1 MCHFGISIQTEGG
14 DQNIIRAAVVVHW
27 LFDKYPNQNQGYL
40 SKEKSSL
47 VNNFF
52 LVKASDSLNLINYVK
67 VDDSIDLNNIPTKNK
82 ISCDLYEAI
91 VGAIFLDSNFQSAKK
106 FIHNSLLNRTNIL
119 NIKEVNNK
127 GNLIEFCHQ
136 KGIDIP
142 SYQLI
147 ENNGPSH
154 KKKFKIKLLVNGKE
168 FFDTGL
174 RIKEAEEQAA
184 LKALTYFKFF

>member
-1 MCHFGISIQTEGG
+1 MFNKS
-14 DQNIIRAAVVVHW
+14 
-27 LFDKYPNQNQGYL
+27 PNQTQGYL

-52 LVKASDSLNLINYVK
+52 LVKASDNLNLINYVQ
-67 VDDSIDLNNIPTKNK
+67 VDNSIDLNNASTKNK

-106 FIHNSLLNRTNIL
+106 FVHDSLLNRANIS

-142 SYQLI
+142 SYELI
-147 ENNGPSH
+147 KSNGPSH
-154 KKKFKIKLLVNGKE
+154 KKKFKIKLIVNGKE
-168 FFDTGL
+168 FFNTGL